1 MKKFL
6 SLVLALVMAMSLV
19 TVSAGAKDF
28 TDNSKI
34 TYDEAVAV
42 VSEAGIVDGYED
54 GSFNPTATLT
64 RGAAAKIIC
73 NMILGPTTAA
83 ALSADTAPYSDVP
96 TNHTFAG
103 YIAYC
108 QQQGIISGYAD
119 GTFRPAGTLTG
130 YAFMKMLLG
139 ALGYDANIEGYVGAN
154 WSIAVAKRALSNDVD
169 LADGNDDFVGTK
181 AVTREEACLYAF
193 NTLTATMVDYDSKTQ
208 VNVNGAEVI
217 VGNQKAYEV
226 SRSGKDYTG
235 ATESS
240 GKYGSCGTQQFC
252 EKYFSKLTANKEK
265 TDDFGRPAT
274 EWKYDGDKIGTY
286 AEDEDDMMVIN
297 KKLDGDAVLCS
308 NSDYFGYSKSDFAD
322 SVDAYVNGV
331 QETGV
336 KGYSTLDELAI
347 LAGDQVEIYENDDE
361 EIETV
366 VVVRYSLAV
375 IDEIDDSLSS
385 TYTKKGASYSITLES
400 LDENV
405 PIGGTY
411 YDYYENDSSKE
422 LPGFSADTYTEGTA
436 LAIAMKG
443 NTVLDTHIAGSEE
456 GKITGYDA
464 GSKANVTLDD
474 TKYPLHSVIMTASD
488 NESDAYSLKNSFNY
502 DDSTYTI
509 YTDKNGYIIGIDE
522 TESVKIE
529 DVYYVTGIAKE
540 TGKYSGSYYAQAVSL
555 ADGTVTEFKLKESDS
570 DTNKAFFGADADT
583 DAIEKAMVGEDGILE
598 SVAGLYTFDKDG
610 SKYTVEQYVGKD
622 AKNLTSYQTNDSTY
636 YVYADDDR
644 TPASIGDDLEK
655 SDSKMKV
662 GDQKVY
668 LNDSTNYVKVEDTG
682 DDIEVKTVTGG
693 TNVKQYSGSY
703 ETTAIAICTKSN
715 NNMVASYVVLVSK
728 DFSNTS
734 GDDVV
739 FVADT
744 SKKTVSY
751 KDADGKTQKGYQ
763 VDLYF
768 MDGSGT
774 VEEGVIITSD
784 SNDGAGYYTYSI
796 NDDDVYELENHS
808 YNAADAK
815 AKETVAETWTGEKNY
830 DYDDETGYYKKA
842 VLKSVY
848 SNSLTVEGIKSGDYT
863 FSLDDVGFASNVI
876 IADDR
881 DSATIDKGMYNS
893 EITTV
898 SQLKAAIDKKGNEV
912 IADVFYDDG
921 EVVMVYVWS
930 MKKAATTDD
939 EEEEED
945 TTDLDAALT
954 DALAEVAD
962 AEYQFA
968 GDDLEGVSASLV
980 RAAVKTAAE
989 EAITDTEL
997 TYTVSVSLSGYT
1009 APSANGAADAQ
1020 AVITVTVSDGK
1031 NSVKDSVTVDVYV
1044 DGVTVTE

>member
-6 SLVLALVMAMSLV
+6 SLVLALVMTMSLV
-19 TVSAGAKDF
+19 TVSAGAKTTY
-28 TDNSKI
+28 TDGGKI
-34 TYDEAVAV
+34 VYRDAVDV
-42 VSEAGIVDGYED
+42 VSAAGIVDGYED
-54 GSFNPTATLT
+54 GSFNPQNTLT

-73 NMILGPTTAA
+73 NMILGPTAA
-83 ALSADTAPYSDVP
+83 SALSADTAPYSDVP
-96 TNHTFAG
+96 SNHTFAG

-108 QQQGIISGYAD
+108 QQQGIISGYSD

-139 ALGYDANIEGYVGAN
+139 ALGYDAEIEKYVGPN
-154 WSIAVAKRALSNDVD
+154 WSIAVAKQALSEDVD
-169 LADGNDDFVGTK
+169 LADGNDNFVGTK

-193 NTLTATMVDYDSKTQ
+193 NTLKADMVEYENKSTITVGDIVISDKSKAKVVEDNNNKKGTY
-208 VNVNGAEVI
+208 
-217 VGNQKAYEV
+217 K
-226 SRSGKDYTG
+226 KD
-235 ATESS
+235 EIL
-240 GKYGSCGTQQFC
+240 QFC
-252 EKYFSKLTANKEK
+252 EKYFTKLTGKST

-286 AEDEDDMMVIN
+286 PESEDDIMVIN
-297 KKLDGDAVLCS
+297 KVLDGAAVLCS
-308 NSDYFGYSKSDFAD
+308 NSDYFGYSKGDFAD

-331 QETGV
+331 QETAV
-336 KGYSTLDELAI
+336 KGYSTLNKLEI
-347 LAGDQVEIYENDDE
+347 KAGDQVEIYENDDD

-366 VVVRYSLAV
+366 VVVRYELAI
-375 IDEIDDSLSS
+375 IDEVDDSLSS

-400 LDENV
+400 LDEDV
-405 PIGGTY
+405 SIGGTY
-411 YDYYENDSSKE
+411 YDSYENDSAKE
-422 LPGFSADTYTEGTA
+422 LPGFSADTDTEGTA

-443 NTVLDTHIAGSEE
+443 NTVLDSHIAGSEE
-456 GKITGYDA
+456 GKVTGYDA
-464 GSKANVTLDD
+464 GSKANVTLDG
-474 TKYPLHSVIMTASD
+474 TKYPLHSIITTSSD
-488 NESDAYSLKNSFNY
+488 RETDAYGLKNSFNY

-509 YTDKNGYIIGIDE
+509 YTDKNGYVIGIDE

-540 TGKYSGSYYAQAVSL
+540 DGKYSGTYYAQAVSL
-555 ADGTVTEFKLKESDS
+555 ADGTITEFKLKESDS
-570 DTNKAFFGADADT
+570 DTNKAFFGADAGT
-583 DAIEKAMVGEDGILE
+583 DAIEKAMKSQDGILE

-636 YVYADDDR
+636 YVYADGDR
-644 TPASIGDDLEK
+644 TPASIGGDLEK
-655 SDSKMKV
+655 SDSNMKV
-662 GDQKVY
+662 GSKKVY
-668 LNDSTNYVKVEDTG
+668 LNDKTNYVKVENVG

-693 TNVKQYSGSY
+693 TNVKQFSGDN

-715 NNMVASYVVLVSK
+715 NNYVASYVILVSES
-728 DFSNTS
+728 FSNTS

-744 SKKTVSY
+744 SEKTVSY

-784 SNDGAGYYTYSI
+784 SNKGAGYYTYSI
-796 NDDDVYELENHS
+796 NDGDVYELENHS
-808 YNAADAK
+808 YNAAAANAED
-815 AKETVAETWTGEKNY
+815 TVAETWTGEKNY
-830 DYDDETGYYKKA
+830 DYDKETGYYKEA

-848 SNSLTVEGIKSGDYT
+848 SNSLTVEGIKSGDHT
-863 FSLDDVGFASNVI
+863 FSLDDVDFASNVI

-881 DSATIDKGMYNS
+881 GSATIDKDMYNS

-898 SQLKAAIDKKGNEV
+898 SQLKAAIDKKDNKV

-939 EEEEED
+939 KEGEKD
-945 TTDLDAALT
+945 TINLDAALT

-989 EAITDTEL
+989 KAITDTDL

-1031 NSVKDSVTVDVYV
+1031 TSVKDSVTVDVYV
-1044 DGVTVTE
+1044 DGMTE